1 MNLKPKSKKPSNS
14 VYSLVHRTNWEP
26 RLIFPAL
33 DSIKQNFFPASSAL
47 AKGRIGEEIF
57 KGRRDEF
64 AKRLGDVLKPSLV

>member
-14 VYSLVHRTNWEP
+14 LLSCTQNELRTAFN
-26 RLIFPAL
+26 FPPL
-33 DSIKQNFFPASSAL
+33 DPIKQNFFPASSAL